1 MPLGMR
7 EEIIHMAKN
16 KENKIVINNSAKLFY
31 NGVEITVD
39 NVKDVPTSVL
49 AKFFVA
55 HLAKNYPF
63 GDSVWEVGKELKAR
77 IEDSESAKEV
87 GVELAGLATSDEADK
102 IVNMLN
108 PLDDSGART
117 YSGGYGVEEASDLAN
132 AGKLLYSVDL
142 ISVQLINERL
152 NNATSQE
159 EIKALNE
166 KVAQLTKDL
175 QEREKELDH
184 LKTTRLEADKQNKKK
199 KTKKFVMIGA
209 VIVLGLALATSVGLN
224 IGQKVE
230 NNHLKGDNTVITK
243 TLDEMKEAIER
254 IAKDN
259 GYKAGMT
266 DANGNAISPIQFIE
280 DKMKEDSS
288 ELKKQ
293 VAEMKQTIKDYGFD
307 VDDSKTLSGIV
318 KDVYEAF
325 KAEKSK
331 EIATE
336 VKGAY
341 LHFAT
346 LLEDLGIEP
355 EDIVDENGNINVDK
369 FDADVASV
377 VKTALKNAD
386 HLRQVQEKIDTTF
399 EALKIYKTD
408 ENGNVVTDE
417 NGNPV
422 VKKATDFA
430 SFDYAID
437 DISTAYE
444 SQRKAYEES
453 IDKAVNNAFA
463 VAKITKNDTLGSIY
477 TLEDFESTE
486 AAIAFLGDCAEDL
499 RADIVNYIDLIAQ
512 KQDKVDELQDKVD
525 SLQDDLD
532 AVNDE
537 KRDLEGQIDDL
548 KKKLSEQ
555 DKENKGQEGSET
567 ENEGENVG
575 PVAGE
580 EKDDSNNSGSDRP
593 GSKEDG
599 GSGSQFDEDEFNK

>member
-1 MPLGMR
+1 
-7 EEIIHMAKN
+7 MANK
-16 KENKIVINNSAKLFY
+16 KENKLVLNNSAKLIY
-31 NGVEITVD
+31 NGQEVTVD
-39 NVKDVPTSVL
+39 NIKDIPTDVL
-49 AKFFVA
+49 AKFFVT
-55 HLAKNYPF
+55 HISKNYPF
-63 GDSVWEVGKELKAR
+63 GDIVWEAGKELRAR
-77 IEDSESAKEV
+77 VADSEKAGEV
-87 GVELAGLATSDEADK
+87 NAALAGLATSEQAEE

-108 PLDDSGART
+108 PLNEKGERT
-117 YSGGYGVEEASDLAN
+117 YSNGLAVMDAGDIAD

-142 ISVQLINERL
+142 MYVELLSERAKNENSAKEKADLEAKISELENQ
-152 NNATSQE
+152 
-159 EIKALNE
+159 IK
-166 KVAQLTKDL
+166 
-175 QEREKELDH
+175 ERESEIEH
-184 LKTTRLEADKQNKKK
+184 LKTTRLQPGKANKKRK
-199 KTKKFVMIGA
+199 AKVPVLVVAVVLLGA
-209 VIVLGLALATSVGLN
+209 SLLTSLGFN

-230 NNHLKGDNTVITK
+230 NNHLKGDNTTIVK

-280 DKMKEDSS
+280 YKMKEDSS

-293 VAEMKQTIKDYGFD
+293 VVEMKQTIRDFGFK

-325 KAEKSK
+325 KAEKSE

-346 LLEDLGIEP
+346 LLDDLGIEP
-355 EDIVDENGNINVDK
+355 EDIVDENGNVNVDK
-369 FDADVASV
+369 FDANVASV
-377 VKTALKNAD
+377 VETALKNAD

-499 RADIVNYIDLIAQ
+499 RADIANYIDLIAQ

-525 SLQDDLD
+525 ELQ
-532 AVNDE
+532 NDIDSANEE
-537 KRDLEGQIDDL
+537 KRALENQVEDL
-548 KKKLSEQ
+548 KKKLN
-555 DKENKGQEGSET
+555 DKVT
-567 ENEGENVG
+567 ENTDQNGSDNKKDNENVG

-580 EKDDSNNSGSDRP
+580 EKDDSNNSGKHQDVP
-593 GSKEDG
+593 GDSAGAG
-599 GSGSQFDEDEFNK
+599 GSQYNDDDLDK

>member
-31 NGVEITVD
+31 NGVEITAD

-63 GDSVWEVGKELKAR
+63 GDSVWEVGKELKTR

-87 GVELAGLATSDEADK
+87 SVELAGLATSDEADK

-108 PLDDSGART
+108 PLDESGART

-166 KVAQLTKDL
+166 KVAELTKDL

-184 LKTTRLEADKQNKKK
+184 LKTTRLEVGKQNKKK
-199 KTKKFVMIGA
+199 KTSKIVMIGA
-209 VIVLGLALATSVGLN
+209 VVLLGVALATSLGFN
-224 IGQKVE
+224 IGQKAKTDRLEAE
-230 NNHLKGDNTVITK
+230 NSSYVLI
-243 TLDEMKEAIER
+243 LDEVER
-254 IAKDN
+254 IAKEN
-259 GYKAGMT
+259 GYKNGMK
-266 DANGNAISPIQFIE
+266 DENGNYISAVQFIE
-280 DKMKEDSS
+280 GKMKEDA
-288 ELKKQ
+288 EGLKQ
-293 VAEMKQTIKDYGFD
+293 QIAEMKETIRNLGYE
-307 VDDSKTLSGIV
+307 VDDSQTLAGIV
-318 KDVYEAF
+318 KNVYDAF
-325 KAEKSK
+325 QTEKANAVS
-331 EIATE
+331 TE
-336 VKGAY
+336 VMGAY
-341 LHFAT
+341 LHFAN
-346 LLEDLGIEP
+346 LLDDLGIQP
-355 EDIVDENGNINVDK
+355 EDIVDENGNLDVSK
-369 FDADVASV
+369 FDGKVADVVETS
-377 VKTALKNAD
+377 LKNAE
-386 HLRQVQEKIDTTF
+386 HLRLVQEKIDTTF

-408 ENGNVVTDE
+408 ENGNVVKDAS
-417 NGNPV
+417 GNPV
-422 VKKATDFA
+422 VKKAVDCGT
-430 SFDYAID
+430 FDRAID
-437 DISTAYE
+437 EIESAYQEKEDAYKKSIVSALDI
-444 SQRKAYEES
+444 
-453 IDKAVNNAFA
+453 AFA
-463 VAKITKNDTLGSIY
+463 KANIQKEFGTGIY
-477 TLEDFESTE
+477 SMDDFEGDAES
-486 AAIAFLGDCAEDL
+486 AIAFLGDKAGTLSAE
-499 RADIVNYIDLIAQ
+499 VNNYVSLLEQ
-512 KQDKVDELQDKVD
+512 KQLLIDELQDKVD

-537 KRDLEGQIDDL
+537 KRDLEDQIDDL

>member
-1 MPLGMR
+1 
-7 EEIIHMAKN
+7 MANK
-16 KENKIVINNSAKLFY
+16 KENKLVLNNSAKLIY
-31 NGVEITVD
+31 NGQEVTVD
-39 NVKDVPTSVL
+39 NIKDIPTEVL
-49 AKFFVA
+49 AKFFVV
-55 HLAKNYPF
+55 HISKNYPF
-63 GDSVWEVGKELKAR
+63 GDIVWEAGKELRAR
-77 IEDSESAKEV
+77 VADSERAEEV
-87 GVELAGLATSDEADK
+87 NVALAGLATSEQAEE

-108 PLDDSGART
+108 PLNEKGDRT
-117 YSGGYGVEEASDLAN
+117 YSNGLAVMDAGDIAD

-142 ISVQLINERL
+142 MYVELLSERAKNENSAKEKADLEAKISELENQ
-152 NNATSQE
+152 
-159 EIKALNE
+159 IK
-166 KVAQLTKDL
+166 
-175 QEREKELDH
+175 ERESEIEH
-184 LKTTRLEADKQNKKK
+184 LKTTRLQPGKANKKRK
-199 KTKKFVMIGA
+199 AKVPVLVVAVVLLGA
-209 VIVLGLALATSVGLN
+209 ALLTSLGFN

-230 NNHLKGDNTVITK
+230 NNHIKGDNTTIVK

-259 GYKAGMT
+259 GYKAGMA

-280 DKMKEDSS
+280 NKMKEDSS

-293 VAEMKQTIKDYGFD
+293 VVEMKQTIRDFGFK

-325 KAEKSK
+325 KAEKSE

-346 LLEDLGIEP
+346 LLDDLGIEP
-355 EDIVDENGNINVDK
+355 EDIVDENGNVNVDK
-369 FDADVASV
+369 FDANVASV
-377 VKTALKNAD
+377 VETALKNAD

-399 EALKIYKTD
+399 EVLKIYKTD

-430 SFDYAID
+430 SLDYAID

-499 RADIVNYIDLIAQ
+499 RADIANYIDLIAQ

-525 SLQDDLD
+525 ELQ
-532 AVNDE
+532 NDIDSANEE
-537 KRDLEGQIDDL
+537 KRALENQVEDL
-548 KKKLSEQ
+548 KKKLN
-555 DKENKGQEGSET
+555 DKVT
-567 ENEGENVG
+567 ENTDQNGSDNKKDNENVG

-580 EKDDSNNSGSDRP
+580 EKDDSNNGGTTRP
-593 GSKEDG
+593 DSKDNGGNG
-599 GSGSQFDEDEFNK
+599 GSSYDADDDLDK